1 LRQDETDA
9 MTVEFLVADSAPERA
24 LTALRRMIDAGR
36 LPRGSRLPAERDLA
50 ARLGVG
56 RSTLRKA
63 LAVLEAEGLLWR
75 HVGRGTFVGGPPVP
89 AGDRFPAT
97 LPAASPRDV
106 MEARL
111 MFEPAIAASA
121 ARSATAADI
130 AELRRHVD
138 KGDAAR
144 NWDTYDLWDLTLHRA
159 IAAAAHNSFAVLLL
173 DVVNE
178 FRRHDDWGRR
188 QLPPVHSSAHRQS
201 SAQHR
206 VIVEAIA
213 ARDPR
218 AAAEA
223 MRRHLLMVRAMYFDG
238 PETAAGEAPVPLPRR
253 NAAGG
258 RRARL

>member
-1 LRQDETDA
+1 
-9 MTVEFLVADSAPERA
+9 MNVALPTTDSAPERA

-36 LPRGSRLPAERDLA
+36 LPRGSRLPAERELA
-50 ARLGVG
+50 IRLGVG

-111 MFEPAIAASA
+111 MFEPAIAAAA

-138 KGDAAR
+138 KGEAAR

-159 IAAAAHNSFAVLLL
+159 IAAAAHNSFSVLLL

-178 FRRHDDWGRR
+178 FRRHDEWGRQ

-213 ARDPR
+213 GRDPR

-238 PETAAGEAPVPLPRR
+238 PEASAGEAPVPLPRR
-253 NAAGG
+253 HAAGT
-258 RRARL
+258 RRARP

>member
-1 LRQDETDA
+1 
-9 MTVEFLVADSAPERA
+9 MTVEMPATESAPERA
-24 LTALRRMIDAGR
+24 LAALRRMIDAGW

-50 ARLGVG
+50 TRLGVG
-56 RSTLRKA
+56 RSTLRKS

-75 HVGRGTFVGGPPVP
+75 HVGRGIFVGGPPVP

-97 LPAASPRDV
+97 LPSASPRDV

-111 MFEPAIAASA
+111 MFVPSIAAA

-130 AELRRHVD
+130 MELRRHVD

-144 NWDTYDLWDLTLHRA
+144 NWDTYDLWDLTLYRA

-173 DVVNE
+173 DVINE

-238 PETAAGEAPVPLPRR
+238 SESSAGEDPVPLPRR
-253 NAAGG
+253 HASGA
-258 RRARL
+258 RRLRA